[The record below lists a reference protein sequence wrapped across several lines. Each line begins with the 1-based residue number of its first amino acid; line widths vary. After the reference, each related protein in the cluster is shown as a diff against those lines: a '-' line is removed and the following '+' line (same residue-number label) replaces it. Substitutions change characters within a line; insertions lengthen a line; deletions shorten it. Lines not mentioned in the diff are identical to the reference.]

1 MSLALMRATRRSS
14 ACFAATMTASET
26 PDGQPD
32 RLLSRSAGPSPPS
45 PVSPTSLRGKLINI
59 FVSPTDV
66 FDEVIASPPNLA
78 NWRIPTLLAC
88 LVTIISLQFANSPT
102 QSSANIHHLTQ
113 SGTISGAQAHAL
125 AGAWPLLSALLV
137 SIATFAGSCWSALIL
152 WLISRI
158 LLKVHFPY
166 LKALEIV
173 GLTGIISVLGS
184 ITTILLTAA
193 CGPAARPAFSL
204 FVPNMS
210 PTRLFYQILD
220 TLNFFHLWSTTVL
233 AIGLSRLCNVT
244 FKEAAFWV
252 FGYWMGARIVLIVL
266 Q

>member
-1 MSLALMRATRRSS
+1 MQSRFPHPTLTMSVS
-14 ACFAATMTASET
+14 AI
-26 PDGQPD
+26 
-32 RLLSRSAGPSPPS
+32 
-45 PVSPTSLRGKLINI
+45 PVSASRTLPTSTCEKLLNL

-88 LVTIISLQFANSPT
+88 LLTIISLQLGNLPT
-102 QSSANIHHLTQ
+102 QSSASIHHLAQ
-113 SGTISGAQAHAL
+113 SGAISAAQAQAL

-184 ITTILLTAA
+184 ITTILLIAA

-204 FVPNMS
+204 FLPNMS
-210 PTRLFYQILD
+210 PTRTFYQILD
-220 TLNFFHLWSTTVL
+220 TLNLFHLWSTTVL

>member
-1 MSLALMRATRRSS
+1 MPATALPLA
-14 ACFAATMTASET
+14 
-26 PDGQPD
+26 
-32 RLLSRSAGPSPPS
+32 SPPA
-45 PVSPTSLRGKLINI
+45 TSLREKLFNL

-66 FDEVIASPPNLA
+66 FDEVIASPTNLA
-78 NWRIPTLLAC
+78 NWRIPTLLVC
-88 LVTIISLQFANSPT
+88 LVTIISLGISPT
-102 QSSANIHHLTQ
+102 QSSASIHSLSQTAA
-113 SGTISGAQAHAL
+113 ISTAQAQAL

-137 SIATFAGSCWSALIL
+137 SVATFAGTCWSAFVL
-152 WLISRI
+152 WLMGRI
-158 LLKVHFPY
+158 FLKVRFPY

-184 ITTILLTAA
+184 ITTILLIAA

-210 PTRLFYQILD
+210 PTRPFYQILD
-220 TLNFFHLWSTTVL
+220 TLNFFHLWSTSVL

-252 FGYWMGARIVLIVL
+252 FGYWMLARIVLIIL

>member
-1 MSLALMRATRRSS
+1 MTLARD
-14 ACFAATMTASET
+14 MTATTSSI
-26 PDGQPD
+26 P
-32 RLLSRSAGPSPPS
+32 AS
-45 PVSPTSLRGKLINI
+45 PVSPTSLREKLLSI

-78 NWRIPTLLAC
+78 NWRVPTLLAC
-88 LVTIISLQFANSPT
+88 LVTIISPQLANLPT
-102 QSSANIHHLTQ
+102 QSSASIHHLAQ
-113 SGTISGAQAHAL
+113 SGAISAAQAQAL

-137 SIATFAGSCWSALIL
+137 SVATFAGTCWSAFVL
-152 WLISRI
+152 WLMGRI
-158 LLKVHFPY
+158 FLKVRFPY

-184 ITTILLTAA
+184 ITTILLIAA

-210 PTRLFYQILD
+210 PTRPFYQILD

-233 AIGLSRLCNVT
+233 AIGLSRLCIVT

-252 FGYWMGARIVLIVL
+252 FGYWMVARIVLTVL

>member
-1 MSLALMRATRRSS
+1 MPATSLPLAPS
-14 ACFAATMTASET
+14 A
-26 PDGQPD
+26 
-32 RLLSRSAGPSPPS
+32 
-45 PVSPTSLRGKLINI
+45 SPTSLREKLFNI

-66 FDEVIASPPNLA
+66 FDEVIASPLNLA
-78 NWRIPTLLAC
+78 NWRIPTLLVC
-88 LVTIISLQFANSPT
+88 LVTIISVGISPT
-102 QSSANIHHLTQ
+102 QSSATINRLTQ
-113 SGTISGAQAHAL
+113 SGAISGAQAQAL

-137 SIATFAGSCWSALIL
+137 CIATFAGTCWSALVL
-152 WLISRI
+152 WLMGRI
-158 LLKVHFPY
+158 FLKVRFPY

-184 ITTILLTAA
+184 ITTILLIAA
-193 CGPAARPAFSL
+193 SGDAAARPAFSL

-210 PTRLFYQILD
+210 PTRPFYQILD

-252 FGYWMGARIVLIVL
+252 FGYWMALRIVLTIL

>member
-1 MSLALMRATRRSS
+1 MPATGLPLA
-14 ACFAATMTASET
+14 
-26 PDGQPD
+26 
-32 RLLSRSAGPSPPS
+32 SRPA
-45 PVSPTSLRGKLINI
+45 SPTSLREKLFNI

-88 LVTIISLQFANSPT
+88 LVTIISLGISPT
-102 QSSANIHHLTQ
+102 LSSTTINRLTQ
-113 SGTISGAQAHAL
+113 TAAISTAQAQAL
-125 AGAWPLLSALLV
+125 AGAWPLLSALFV
-137 SIATFAGSCWSALIL
+137 CIATFVGTCWSAFVL
-152 WLISRI
+152 WLMGRI
-158 LLKVHFPY
+158 FLKVRFPY

-184 ITTILLTAA
+184 ITTILLIAA

-210 PTRLFYQILD
+210 PTRTFYQILD
-220 TLNFFHLWSTTVL
+220 TLNFFHLWGTTVL
-233 AIGLSRLCNVT
+233 AIGLSRLCIVT

-252 FGYWMGARIVLIVL
+252 FGYWMVARIVLTIL

>member
-1 MSLALMRATRRSS
+1 MKLDRNMP
-14 ACFAATMTASET
+14 AATIPIQTSPRCPTAIRE
-26 PDGQPD
+26 
-32 RLLSRSAGPSPPS
+32 
-45 PVSPTSLRGKLINI
+45 KLFNI

-88 LVTIISLQFANSPT
+88 LVTIISLGISPT
-102 QSSANIHHLTQ
+102 LSSTTINRLTQ
-113 SGTISGAQAHAL
+113 TAAISTAQAQAL

-137 SIATFAGSCWSALIL
+137 CIATFVGTCWSAFVL
-152 WLISRI
+152 WLMGRI
-158 LLKVHFPY
+158 FLKVRFPY

-184 ITTILLTAA
+184 ITTILLIAA
-193 CGPAARPAFSL
+193 SGDNAARPAFSL

-210 PTRLFYQILD
+210 PTRPFYQILD

-233 AIGLSRLCNVT
+233 AIGLSRLCGST

-252 FGYWMGARIVLIVL
+252 FGYWMVARIVLTIL